1 MTDILSPND
10 SLFTKNDMIMTD
22 NGYYANMPIVY
33 TSAADTGGAD
43 TGGADTGAAD
53 TGGAD
58 TSAANTG
65 GRNKSNSGDKVS
77 DNYKNLGF
85 PALYLYTINDTCYK
99 QHPDNEIMADNE
111 IMPDNEV
118 MSDDLYNKLISLA
131 ELKPVINKKYTRNKK
146 NINKQNIKKIKGKKT
161 RRTKNK

>member
-1 MTDILSPND
+1 MTDILSTDD

-22 NGYYANMPIVY
+22 NGYYASMPIIH
-33 TSAADTGGAD
+33 TSKADTSKADTGG
-43 TGGADTGAAD
+43 G
-53 TGGAD
+53 
-58 TSAANTG
+58 
-65 GRNKSNSGDKVS
+65 NKSDSGNKVS

-85 PALYLYTINDTCYK
+85 PALYLYTINGSCYK
-99 QHPDNEIMADNE
+99 QNDNEMMPDEPTDNEI
-111 IMPDNEV
+111 

-146 NINKQNIKKIKGKKT
+146 NINKTKGKKT